1 MNESNDRGDFSD
13 FFLFYFLR
21 NFEFLQLFDHE
32 HHENFDPMYE
42 LQLQN
47 LDIPM
52 QIKGWG

>member
-47 LDIPM
+47 LEIPM